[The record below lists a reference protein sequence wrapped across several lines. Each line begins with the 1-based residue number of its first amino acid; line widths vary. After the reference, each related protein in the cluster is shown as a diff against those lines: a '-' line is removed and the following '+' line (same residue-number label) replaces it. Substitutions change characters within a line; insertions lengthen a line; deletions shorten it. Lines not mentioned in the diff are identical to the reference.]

1 MWTSGLILPFSED
14 MYAQDSIEMLQQAG
28 LHFKKHEEEGISV
41 VDFAELLMSSGLVL
55 TDNVTWI
62 AFAR

>member
-1 MWTSGLILPFSED
+1 MFRGLYRED

-28 LHFKKHEEEGISV
+28 IQFKRHEEDGIMV
-41 VDFAELLMSSGLVL
+41 EEFAELLMSSGLVL
-55 TDNVTWI
+55 CEGVTWI

>member
-1 MWTSGLILPFSED
+1 MWPRSILCSED

-28 LHFKKHEEEGISV
+28 IHFKRHEEEGV
-41 VDFAELLMSSGLVL
+41 MVEDFAELLMSSGLVL
-55 TDNVTWI
+55 CEEVTWI